1 MKRKWRFLG
10 KTGVNITGSLA
21 NIYLITFIELHCF
34 VVVLVVAA
42 RIAADEYLGVDEGV
56 LFLRLGQ

>member
-1 MKRKWRFLG
+1 MPSP
-10 KTGVNITGSLA
+10 GSLA
-21 NIYLITFIELHCF
+21 NIYLITFLELHFF

-42 RIAADEYLGVDEGV
+42 RIAEDEYLGVDEAV